1 MWGLS
6 RANHNRGV
14 LVWRR
19 LLQQMPK
26 ATLDGVF
33 CLSPLA
39 SRSTEMNA
47 VQLAE
52 RISATQRGHEFSGR
66 CPAHDDAH
74 ASLSFR
80 DADAR
85 ILVTCHAG
93 CSFAAIV
100 ESLGLTAADFYH
112 DHDHHNSNGPRR
124 IVATYDYV
132 DENGTLLYQAV
143 RFDPKNFR
151 QRCPDGNGGWVWK
164 LGGVRRV
171 VYRLPDLQGQPVAYI
186 VEGEKDV
193 ERLNG
198 LGLVATTNSGGAG
211 KWTDGFTLQL
221 RQAGVEQVCILPDND
236 EPGESH
242 AQQVKDSCCFA
253 GLAVKIIRLPGW
265 PPRREKHG
273 EDITDWLGGGHTLE
287 ELLAAVEATPLLT
300 SDPPLNAPTPQPLP
314 TEPPHHTDSG
324 NARRLVAQYRADLH
338 YCFPWKTWL
347 VWDEYR
353 WANDETGDVCRRAKQ
368 TVAWMYAEAATI
380 QKEKAREALAI
391 HALRSESDA
400 HLKAMISVARS
411 EDGIPVLPTHL
422 DRDPWLLTVRN
433 GTLDLRHGIL
443 RPHQREDLITKLVPV
458 EYDATA
464 SCMAWEMFLA
474 DLFPDQPQVITFLQK
489 AVGYSLT
496 GDTRERC
503 LFFLYGTGA
512 NGKTTFMRTIQE
524 IMGDY
529 AKQAAPDLFLS
540 KYGQEHPTGLADLA
554 GSRFV
559 TCTEAD
565 EGKRLAEALV
575 KQLTGG
581 DKMKARRM
589 HQDFWEYQPT
599 HKIWLAANH
608 KPHIRGTD
616 HAIWS
621 RIRLIPFTITFHS
634 ADSDDTPKQDLAM
647 SGKLRAELPGILRW
661 AVDGC
666 LLWQHEGLDPPEEVK
681 IATKEYRHESD
692 LAARFLEECCQ
703 EQPGET
709 VTAKALWEAYE
720 KWCEDHGE
728 RKTNRTDLGRR
739 LAERGFISGRQP
751 GSGRK
756 TWGGLTLSL

>member
-1 MWGLS
+1 
-6 RANHNRGV
+6 
-14 LVWRR
+14 
-19 LLQQMPK
+19 
-26 ATLDGVF
+26 
-33 CLSPLA
+33 
-39 SRSTEMNA
+39 MNA

-52 RISATQRGHEFSGR
+52 RISAKQQGHEFSGR
-66 CPAHDDAH
+66 CPAHDDAR
-74 ASLSFR
+74 ASLSFC
-80 DADAR
+80 DADDR
-85 ILVTCHAG
+85 ILINCHAG
-93 CSFAAIV
+93 CTFEAIV
-100 ESLGLTAADFYH
+100 QSLGLTAADFH
-112 DHDHHNSNGPRR
+112 HDHHNSNGPRR

-132 DENGTLLYQAV
+132 DEERSLLYQVV
-143 RFDPKNFR
+143 RYHPKDFR
-151 QRCPDGNGGWVWK
+151 QRRPDGNGGWLWN
-164 LGGVRRV
+164 LNGVRRV
-171 VYRLPDLQGQPVAYI
+171 LYHLPDLRGQQVVYI

-193 ERLNG
+193 ESLNS
-198 LGLVATTNSGGAG
+198 LGLIATTNAGGAG
-211 KWTDGFTLQL
+211 KAKWTNDLTLQL
-221 RQAGVEQVCILPDND
+221 KQAGVEQIYILPDND
-236 EPGESH
+236 KPGDAH

-253 GLAVKIIRLPGW
+253 GLEVKIVRLPGL
-265 PPRREKHG
+265 PALRPKHG
-273 EDITDWLGGGHTLE
+273 EDITTWLGGGHTRE
-287 ELLAAVEATPLLT
+287 ELLAAVKATPLLKA
-300 SDPPLNAPTPQPLP
+300 DPPLNAPTPQPLP
-314 TEPPHHTDSG
+314 VEPPHLTDSG
-324 NARRLVAQYRADLH
+324 NARRLVAQHRADLH
-338 YCFPWKTWL
+338 YCFPWRTWL
-347 VWDEYR
+347 VWDGCR
-353 WANDETGDVCRRAKQ
+353 WANDDTGDVCRRGKQ
-368 TVAWMYAEAATI
+368 TVTSMYAEAATLPDA
-380 QKEKAREALAI
+380 KGRTALAT

-400 HLKAMISVARS
+400 HLRAMISVARS

-422 DRDPWLLTVRN
+422 DRDPWLLTVFN

-512 NGKTTFMRTIQE
+512 NGKTTFLRTIQE
-524 IMGDY
+524 IMADY
-529 AKQAAPDLFLS
+529 AKQAAPDLFLA

-589 HQDFWEYQPT
+589 RQDFWEYQPT

-608 KPHIRGTD
+608 KPRIRGTD

-621 RIRLIPFTITFHS
+621 RIRLIPFTITFHA
-634 ADSDDTPKQDLAM
+634 ADSDDTPTQDLAM

-666 LLWQHEGLDPPEEVK
+666 LLWQREGLDPPEEVK

-709 VTAKALWEAYE
+709 VTAKDLWEEYE

-756 TWGGLTLSL
+756 TWCGLTLTL